1 MCCHRHPMGCRM
13 LERSHRAQPLPHHS
27 AHPLAMV
34 ARAQAKSREVAARSQ
49 TPPPRRPPPS
59 TWMPASPSSLR
70 SVLSRLRYVGWE
82 VSMFWSSLLL
92 TYPPLLTQLHGL
104 HLTYLP
110 LTPLTVAAQKVRYR
124 VRHFGRVFT
133 FPVVSAKILIPGVVI
148 GHLDGARSAIF
159 QGFDGFDTR
168 KSQKFFA
175 NLLTYPPALRA
186 ACGRPLTYLPLT
198 LNTHPT
204 YLS

>member
-1 MCCHRHPMGCRM
+1 
-13 LERSHRAQPLPHHS
+13 
-27 AHPLAMV
+27 
-34 ARAQAKSREVAARSQ
+34 
-49 TPPPRRPPPS
+49 
-59 TWMPASPSSLR
+59 
-70 SVLSRLRYVGWE
+70 
-82 VSMFWSSLLL
+82 MFWSSILH

-110 LTPLTVAAQKVRYR
+110 LTPLAVAAQKVRYR
-124 VRHFGRVFT
+124 VRHFCRVFT

-175 NLLTYPPALRA
+175 NLLTYPPCASGGLRPPA
-186 ACGRPLTYLPLT
+186 YLLTPYPPRPPAIRKLR
-198 LNTHPT
+198 
-204 YLS
+204 

>member
-1 MCCHRHPMGCRM
+1 
-13 LERSHRAQPLPHHS
+13 
-27 AHPLAMV
+27 
-34 ARAQAKSREVAARSQ
+34 
-49 TPPPRRPPPS
+49 
-59 TWMPASPSSLR
+59 
-70 SVLSRLRYVGWE
+70 
-82 VSMFWSSLLL
+82 MFWSSILH
-92 TYPPLLTQLHGL
+92 TYPPLLSQLHGL

-198 LNTHPT
+198 LTSHPT
-204 YLS
+204 YLSRDRTKRWLGGEERGSMQQQRRRPHKCPARGGRDRALEAMGPLCLFVGRGKIHQFY

>member
-1 MCCHRHPMGCRM
+1 
-13 LERSHRAQPLPHHS
+13 
-27 AHPLAMV
+27 
-34 ARAQAKSREVAARSQ
+34 
-49 TPPPRRPPPS
+49 
-59 TWMPASPSSLR
+59 
-70 SVLSRLRYVGWE
+70 
-82 VSMFWSSLLL
+82 MFWSSILH

-110 LTPLTVAAQKVRYR
+110 LTPLAVAAQKVRYR

-198 LNTHPT
+198 LKVG
-204 YLS
+204 LQRARRCDAAALWRSLEIARS

>member
-1 MCCHRHPMGCRM
+1 MEH
-13 LERSHRAQPLPHHS
+13 
-27 AHPLAMV
+27 V
-34 ARAQAKSREVAARSQ
+34 
-49 TPPPRRPPPS
+49 
-59 TWMPASPSSLR
+59 
-70 SVLSRLRYVGWE
+70 
-82 VSMFWSSLLL
+82 WSSILH

-198 LNTHPT
+198 LTSHPT
-204 YLS
+204 YLSRDRTKRRPAHRGARADQTQWRQAFRAGSSGLCCSLQQSLLACATC

>member
-1 MCCHRHPMGCRM
+1 M
-13 LERSHRAQPLPHHS
+13 
-27 AHPLAMV
+27 
-34 ARAQAKSREVAARSQ
+34 
-49 TPPPRRPPPS
+49 
-59 TWMPASPSSLR
+59 SSWCGVEALYGALR
-70 SVLSRLRYVGWE
+70 LVLSRLRYVGWE
-82 VSMFWSSLLL
+82 VSMFWSSILH
-92 TYPPLLTQLHGL
+92 TYPPLLSQLHGL

-159 QGFDGFDTR
+159 QGFDTR

-186 ACGRPLTYLPLT
+186 ACGLPLTYLPLT
-198 LNTHPT
+198 LTSHPDIPKPR
-204 YLS
+204 

>member
-1 MCCHRHPMGCRM
+1 
-13 LERSHRAQPLPHHS
+13 
-27 AHPLAMV
+27 
-34 ARAQAKSREVAARSQ
+34 
-49 TPPPRRPPPS
+49 
-59 TWMPASPSSLR
+59 
-70 SVLSRLRYVGWE
+70 
-82 VSMFWSSLLL
+82 MFWSSILL
-92 TYPPLLTQLHGL
+92 TYPPLLSQLHGL

-110 LTPLTVAAQKVRYR
+110 LTPITVAAQKVRYR

-198 LNTHPT
+198 LTSHPT
-204 YLS
+204 YLSRDRTKRCLATFKVSSLTARVSSEAALAADYARRLALCASGATHAG

>member
-1 MCCHRHPMGCRM
+1 
-13 LERSHRAQPLPHHS
+13 
-27 AHPLAMV
+27 
-34 ARAQAKSREVAARSQ
+34 
-49 TPPPRRPPPS
+49 
-59 TWMPASPSSLR
+59 
-70 SVLSRLRYVGWE
+70 
-82 VSMFWSSLLL
+82 MFWSSILH
-92 TYPPLLTQLHGL
+92 TYPPLLSQLHGL

-198 LNTHPT
+198 LTSHPT
-204 YLS
+204 YLSRDRTKRWAAPLLRVGAPQVQAPDLGRSVGGVPTDRPSLRPS